1 MSYSSA
7 MRRATYSPSM
17 EPDPAD
23 RLADLRA
30 KGRNIAP
37 EPNAS
42 AFDILLSLTISDLR
56 ARYGRGAQRVLKW
69 LLDPFALVGVYLLLV
84 TIVLTSKGRA
94 PGLSLAC
101 AVVPFQLLM
110 STVINAMMAVTT
122 RRTIVLNMGFRRSLI
137 PFASALTET
146 VAFVA
151 SFTLFVLMMAI
162 YRVEPTRAILWLP
175 LVVLVNILFA
185 IALAYPASLFG
196 LWFRDLRNFGMSFVR
211 TLFFLA
217 PGLVPLS
224 QVHGRAHDWL
234 RYNPFTGLFESYRH
248 VLLFGTTP
256 AAWELLYPT
265 GLSILLL
272 LVFVPFYR
280 SEQNQFAKI
289 VE

>member
-1 MSYSSA
+1 VETNSA
-7 MRRATYSPSM
+7 ETLVAPRTQLVAAAPRRTATAT
-17 EPDPAD
+17 DA
-23 RLADLRA
+23 L
-30 KGRNIAP
+30 IA
-37 EPNAS
+37 
-42 AFDILLSLTISDLR
+42 LTMSDLR

-84 TIVLTSKGRA
+84 TIVLTTKGRA

-122 RRTIVLNMGFRRSLI
+122 RRTIVLNMGFRRALI
-137 PFASALTET
+137 PLASALTET
-146 VAFVA
+146 IAFFA
-151 SFTLFVLMMAI
+151 SFSLFALMMLI
-162 YRVEPTRAILWLP
+162 YRVAPTSALLWLP
-175 LVVLVNILFA
+175 VVVLVNVLVA
-185 IALAYPASLFG
+185 VGLAYPSSIFG

-224 QVHGRAHDWL
+224 EIHGRAHHLL
-234 RYNPFTGLFESYRH
+234 RYNPFTGLFEAYRA
-248 VLLFGTTP
+248 VFLFGRTP

-265 GLSILLL
+265 LFALLL
-272 LVFVPFYR
+272 LVAFAPFYR
-280 SEQNQFAKI
+280 VEQRQFAKI

>member
-1 MSYSSA
+1 MESDSAGRLAGSSA
-7 MRRATYSPSM
+7 R
-17 EPDPAD
+17 
-23 RLADLRA
+23 LRA
-30 KGRNIAP
+30 RGRTSG
-37 EPNAS
+37 AS
-42 AFDILLSLTISDLR
+42 ALDILLSLTMSDLR
-56 ARYGRGAQRVLKW
+56 ARYGRGAQRFVKW

-84 TIVLTSKGRA
+84 TIVLQTKGRA

-122 RRTIVLNMGFRRSLI
+122 RRTIVLNMGFRRALI

-146 VAFVA
+146 IAFAA

-162 YRVEPTRAILWLP
+162 YGIAPTTALVWLP
-175 LVVLVNILFA
+175 VVVLVNVFFA

-224 QVHGRAHDWL
+224 EIHGRAHDWL
-234 RYNPFTGLFESYRH
+234 RLNPFTGLFEAYRD
-248 VLLFGTTP
+248 VFLFGRAP
-256 AAWELLYPT
+256 AVWELLYPS
-265 GLSILLL
+265 GCALLL
-272 LVFVPFYR
+272 LLLFVPFYR
-280 SEQNQFAKI
+280 SEQSQFAKI